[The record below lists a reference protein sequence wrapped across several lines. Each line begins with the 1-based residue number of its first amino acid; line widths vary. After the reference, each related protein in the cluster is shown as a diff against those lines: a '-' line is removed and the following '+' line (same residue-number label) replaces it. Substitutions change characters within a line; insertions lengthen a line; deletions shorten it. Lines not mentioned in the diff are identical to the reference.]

1 MFRPNIT
8 THRFRLLLGLAVLIL
23 IGYPYF
29 DSTRAESGV
38 FVFFVTVLFLVAL
51 HAVGDIRRL
60 SWIGIALAV
69 PALVGM
75 WWPGGL
81 NSRMRLAGFAFEA
94 GLCLYVTAKIGATV
108 FRDEEVT
115 EDTLSGAICIYVF
128 LGLAWTAIYALLEG
142 HNPASFTFAA
152 IPDPA
157 HTILWDDLLYFSFT
171 TLTTTG
177 YGDIT
182 PATAQARSLT
192 LLQHMVGVLYIAI
205 LMARL
210 VAMYRGSQKRKAGP

>member
-1 MFRPNIT
+1 MRRPTIK
-8 THRFRLLLGLAVLIL
+8 THRFRLLLILQAVLL
-23 IGYPYF
+23 LGYPYL
-29 DSTRAESGV
+29 DSTRAKSGV
-38 FVFFVTVLFLVAL
+38 FVLFVTVLFLIAL
-51 HAVGDIRRL
+51 RAVGDIRRP

-81 NSRMRLAGFAFEA
+81 NSPTRLAGLAFEA
-94 GLCLYVTAKIGATV
+94 ALCLYVTARIGADV
-108 FRDEEVT
+108 FRNEDVT
-115 EDTLSGAICIYVF
+115 EDTLSGAVCIYVF
-128 LGLAWTAIYALLEG
+128 LGLAWTAIYGILEG
-142 HNPASFTFAA
+142 IDPSSFTFAS

-182 PATAQARSLT
+182 PATAQARSLS
-192 LLQHMVGVLYIAI
+192 LLQHMVGVLYVAI

-210 VAMYRGSQKRKAGP
+210 VAMYRGPEKHKGA